1 MKYFIFLLLIGLQS
15 DSVLAEDWKET
26 LLLHHSKNITGVNAQ
41 CANDTE
47 TWLHSLDIL
56 TEVSAECILTKKCTK
71 KEEKLL
77 EENFYALEQ
86 LDSFGKFPSSGL
98 FEIPLI
104 FDGSYQECERISGK
118 KYETNYCYVI
128 LIPGKNSSHCHV
140 SKSGDLTPTTVFF
153 RSAVCMPNSC
163 DQTEISNVINQIADI
178 PFTVC
183 GSHCSRYPVKKDSAF
198 WGFSAFMIVMISIA
212 ILATSVDYILE
223 TISSEEEKKEKKNL
237 ALRILLSFSLWT
249 NAELILSV
257 KEQKPGFIKCLDCIR
272 FLSMLWVVSGH
283 TVSTIM
289 FPDVL
294 LPITT
299 FTKHF
304 WNHLLLNAFVSVDTF
319 FLLSGIVVAYLF
331 FKQRPKKSQ
340 ILSPITWTLFYVHR
354 YLRLTPPYMI
364 FLGFYIVY
372 SEYIQGPVA
381 AVGLNAGIYAV
392 ESCKKTW
399 WRNLLYINNFGDS
412 TQACYGITWYLAVDT
427 QLYLVA
433 PIVLIALW
441 FSFIWGAVAVA
452 AGCVGSIITVYVL
465 YAEYHLPADQFGK
478 GSLINFG
485 KMLYQKPWIRCTPYL
500 IGLLVGYGIAVF
512 GKRRVRLHWALS
524 VVGWLIALGIAS
536 ACLFSTN
543 EYDKGA
549 IWTDFEKAT
558 YYNFSRF
565 LWAIAVSWVI
575 VANHMGWGGPINNF
589 MSHPL
594 WQPLGRLSYCAYIV
608 HFFLIDFYTNINDSP
623 MHYYS
628 TFQVWIYYA
637 VPITIIAYIFAFFWS
652 CLFEIPTLKL
662 EKMLIEAILGVGNG
676 RASGKVGDVAKLE
689 IKSENPLQVKRMEDV
704 EIVRIEEKLP
714 SDFNMKL

>member
-1 MKYFIFLLLIGLQS
+1 MRVFILIFLL
-15 DSVLAEDWKET
+15 VLAVVGEEWKEF
-26 LLLHHSKNITGVNAQ
+26 LLPKHHLKNITGVNAQ
-41 CANDTE
+41 CKNDTE
-47 TWLHSLDIL
+47 TWLHSLDVME
-56 TEVSAECILTKKCTK
+56 EVSLECLLTKKCSK
-71 KEEKLL
+71 KEEQLL
-77 EENFYALEQ
+77 ADNFYALEQ
-86 LDSFGKFPSSGL
+86 LDSFGKVPSTGI

-118 KYETNYCYVI
+118 KYETNYCYVV
-128 LIPGKNSSHCHV
+128 LVPGKNTSHCHLD
-140 SKSGDLTPTTVFF
+140 KNGDLTPTTLFF
-153 RSAVCMPNSC
+153 RSAVCMSNSC
-163 DQTEISNVINQIADI
+163 DQREISDVINQISDF
-178 PFTVC
+178 PFTAC

-198 WGFSAFMIVMISIA
+198 WGFSIFMMVMILIA
-212 ILATSVDYILE
+212 VLATCVDYILE
-223 TISSEEEKKEKKNL
+223 AITSKEERKEKKSNL
-237 ALRILLSFSLWT
+237 PLKIFLTFSLWT

-283 TVSTIM
+283 TMSTIM
-289 FPDVL
+289 FPDVV
-294 LPITT
+294 LPILS
-299 FTKHF
+299 FTHHL

-331 FKQRPKKSQ
+331 FKNRPKKSQ
-340 ILSPITWTLFYVHR
+340 IMSPITWILFYLHR

-372 SEYIQGPVA
+372 SNYIQGPTA
-381 AVGLNAGIYAV
+381 AVGLNSGIYAV
-392 ESCKKTW
+392 NACKKTW

-441 FSFIWGAVAVA
+441 FSFIWGAATVA

-478 GSLINFG
+478 GSLLNFG
-485 KMLYQKPWIRCTPYL
+485 KMIYQKPWIRCTPYL
-500 IGLLVGYGIAVF
+500 IGLLVGYGLAVY
-512 GKRRVRLHWALS
+512 GKRKVRIPWFLA
-524 VVGWLIALGIAS
+524 VMGWIGAFGIAA

-543 EYDKGA
+543 DYDKGA
-549 IWTDFEKAT
+549 VWTDFEKAT

-589 MSHPL
+589 MSHPI
-594 WQPLGRLSYCAYIV
+594 WQPFGKLSYCAYIC

-628 TFQVWIYYA
+628 TFQIWIYYA

-662 EKMLIEAILGVGNG
+662 EKMLIEAILGVGHT
-676 RASGKVGDVAKLE
+676 RASGKTGDVMK
-689 IKSENPLQVKRMEDV
+689 IEDV
-704 EIVRIEEKLP
+704 EKSSEFKIKL
-714 SDFNMKL
+714 

>member
-1 MKYFIFLLLIGLQS
+1 MNFLYLFLILLAGFVDAVEKWENPFLLRY
-15 DSVLAEDWKET
+15 
-26 LLLHHSKNITGVNAQ
+26 HYKNITGVNPQ
-41 CANDTE
+41 CQNDTE
-47 TWLHSLDIL
+47 TWLQSLDIL
-56 TEVSAECILTKKCTK
+56 EEVSLECIITKKCTN

-77 EENFYALEQ
+77 VENFYALEQ
-86 LDSFGKFPSSGL
+86 LDAFGKVPSTGI

-104 FDGSYQECERISGK
+104 SDGSYQECERISGK
-118 KYETNYCYVI
+118 KYETNYCYVV
-128 LIPGKNSSHCHV
+128 LVPGKNSSHC
-140 SKSGDLTPTTVFF
+140 KLTKTGDLTPTTIFY

-163 DQTEISNVINQIADI
+163 DEREISDIINQISSY
-178 PFTVC
+178 PFTAC
-183 GSHCSRYPVKKDSAF
+183 GSHCSRFPVKKDSAF
-198 WGFSAFMIVMISIA
+198 WGFTVSMIVMVVIA
-212 ILATSVDYILE
+212 VLATGLDYVLDA
-223 TISSEEEKKEKKNL
+223 TCPEEEKGKRKQNNL
-237 ALRILLSFSLWT
+237 PLKIFLTFSLWT
-249 NAELILSV
+249 NAEIILSV

-283 TVSTIM
+283 TIGGIM

-294 LPITT
+294 LPVTT
-299 FTKHF
+299 FTHHL
-304 WNHLLLNAFVSVDTF
+304 WNHILLNAFVSVDTF

-331 FKQRPKKSQ
+331 FKNRPKKSQ
-340 ILSPITWTLFYVHR
+340 IISPITWILFYVHR

-372 SEYIQGPVA
+372 SEYIQGPA
-381 AVGLNAGIYAV
+381 AAAGLNAGGYAV
-392 ESCKKTW
+392 EACKKTW

-441 FSFIWGAVAVA
+441 FSFIWGALTVA
-452 AGCVGSIITVYVL
+452 AGCIGSIVTVYVL
-465 YAEYHLPADQFGK
+465 YAQYHLPADQFGK
-478 GSLINFG
+478 GNLINFG
-485 KMLYQKPWIRCTPYL
+485 KMMYQKPWVRCTPYL
-500 IGLLVGYGIAVF
+500 IGLLVGYGLAVY

-524 VVGWLIALGIAS
+524 VIGWLGALGIAA

-543 EYDKGA
+543 DYDKGA
-549 IWTDFEKAT
+549 VWTDFEKAT

-589 MSHPL
+589 MSHPI
-594 WQPLGRLSYCAYIV
+594 WQPLGKLSYCAYIV
-608 HFFLIDFYTNINDSP
+608 HFFLIAFYTNINDSP

-652 CLFEIPTLKL
+652 CLFEVPTLKL
-662 EKMLIEAILGVGNG
+662 EKMLIEALLGVGHT
-676 RASGKVGDVAKLE
+676 RPSGKVGDVE
-689 IKSENPLQVKRMEDV
+689 KSEEDGVK
-704 EIVRIEEKLP
+704 IKL
-714 SDFNMKL
+714 